1 MDSDGDEYWDFIEA
15 ERGTD
20 PASSASHPVSR
31 VYGDTNADD
40 KVNASDI
47 QYVIN
52 AALGLDTPVP
62 TNINRVGA
70 VDALDIQGIIN
81 AALGIVPPA

>member
-1 MDSDGDEYWDFIEA
+1 
-15 ERGTD
+15 
-20 PASSASHPVSR
+20 PVSR